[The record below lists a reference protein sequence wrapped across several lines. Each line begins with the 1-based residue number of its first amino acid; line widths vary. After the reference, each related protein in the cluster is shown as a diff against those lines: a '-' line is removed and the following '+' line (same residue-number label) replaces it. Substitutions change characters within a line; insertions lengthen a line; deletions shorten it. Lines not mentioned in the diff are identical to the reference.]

1 MSLAARYHLRFA
13 AAFVRGRLADAA
25 ECQTHPAIF
34 SQPLDE
40 LSEKDCGQLFHLG
53 ENAGLRL
60 HRFKRTQGLRRVQR
74 VIGALRG
81 ISPESL
87 LDIGTGRGVFLW
99 PLLEAFP
106 GLPITCID
114 RREHRAADLQAVAA
128 GGVTQITARRM
139 DVADL
144 DFGENSFDVV
154 TFLEVLEHIPAPSA
168 ALAEA
173 VRVASRSIALSVP
186 SREDDNPEHI
196 HLFDRHRLREMFSAI
211 GVKRVNFDEV
221 PRHLI
226 ALAHVG
232 PK

>member
-13 AAFVRGRLADAA
+13 AAFVRGRLADGA
-25 ECQTHPAIF
+25 ERQAHPVLF
-34 SQPLDE
+34 SPPLDE
-40 LSEKDCGQLFHLG
+40 LTDADREQLFHLG
-53 ENAGLRL
+53 ESAGLRL

-74 VIGALRG
+74 VLGALRG

-106 GLPITCID
+106 GLPVTCID
-114 RREHRAADLQAVAA
+114 RLKHRAAELQAVAA
-128 GGVTQITARRM
+128 GGVTQLTVRRM
-139 DVADL
+139 DAADL
-144 DFGENSFDVV
+144 DFDDQLFDVV

-173 VRVASRSIALSVP
+173 VRVASRSVVLSVP
-186 SREDDNPEHI
+186 SREDNNPEHI
-196 HLFDRHRLREMFSAI
+196 HRFDRHALREMFSAV
-211 GVKRVNFDEV
+211 GVERVNFDEV